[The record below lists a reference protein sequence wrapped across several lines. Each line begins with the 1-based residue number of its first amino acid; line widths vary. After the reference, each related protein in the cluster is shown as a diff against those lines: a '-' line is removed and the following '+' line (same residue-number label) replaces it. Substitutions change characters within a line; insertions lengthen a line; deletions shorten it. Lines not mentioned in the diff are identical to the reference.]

1 MVISLRRMWNGCEMK
16 LSILSLNR
24 VESQIFAALAVTI
37 LILFGGMIISQ
48 IMSHRDA
55 VDWATSDYAIK
66 RIALKLPLI
75 DSISPA
81 DLDEYVAT
89 GSSCHDGFSVTDDPF
104 AAQSSSAVATDIRTW
119 IAENLERPLSEIVV
133 ASTKF
138 SRSDFAYS
146 QCDGEDF
153 DYPLA
158 GIVVSVQLESGA
170 WLNTDFHGEKFRITG
185 RTIRE
190 MSRIGFLFF
199 VVGAAAFLFIRRL
212 TRPLSL
218 LTDSASRFGNDLEVE
233 ELEERGPADIRH
245 VIRSFNAMQRE
256 VKDEMTRRTHMLAAV
271 GHDIRTPL
279 TALRVKAELI
289 RDPDMKADIISSVK
303 KMERIASS
311 ALDYVRGESRSEEKK
326 NVDLRALIESECSE
340 FEELGERV
348 QFAGEQKLHYRC
360 RPIALARAVRNL
372 IDNAVKY
379 GGAATVE
386 IIKSDAFIEIRIT
399 DEGSGLSEDKIE
411 QAFDPFKRLSDARE
425 SNQGGFGLGL
435 AIVKAIVQGHD
446 GELRLEQNTPCGLCA
461 IIKLPLLG

>member
-1 MVISLRRMWNGCEMK
+1 MK
-16 LSILSLNR
+16 RSILSFNR
-24 VESQIFAALAVTI
+24 VESQIFAVLAVTI

-55 VDWATSDYAIK
+55 VDWAKSDYAIK

-75 DSISPA
+75 DTIRPA
-81 DLDEYVAT
+81 DLDDYVAT
-89 GSSCHDGFSVTDDPF
+89 GSTCHDGFSVTNEPY
-104 AAQSSSAVATDIRTW
+104 APHSNSTVASEIRAW
-119 IAENLERPLSEIVV
+119 MAERLERPETEIAVTR
-133 ASTKF
+133 AKF
-138 SRSDFAYS
+138 SRSDFAYR
-146 QCDGEDF
+146 QCDDEDF
-153 DYPLA
+153 DFPLL

-185 RTIRE
+185 RTVRE

-199 VVGAAAFLFIRRL
+199 VVSAAAFFFIRRL
-212 TRPLSL
+212 TRPLSN

-233 ELEERGPADIRH
+233 ELEERGPADVRH

-311 ALDYVRGESRSEEKK
+311 ALDYVRGESRSEEKQ

-340 FEELGERV
+340 FEELGEQV
-348 QFAGEQKLHYRC
+348 EFSGEQKLHYRC

-379 GGAATVE
+379 GGAANVE
-386 IIKSDAFIEIRIT
+386 ITKSDAFIEIRIT
-399 DEGSGLSEDKIE
+399 DEGPGLREDQIE

-425 SNQGGFGLGL
+425 SDQGGFGLGL
-435 AIVKAIVQGHD
+435 PIAKAIVQGHD
-446 GELRLEQNTPCGLCA
+446 GDLQLKPNTPNGLCA
-461 IIKLPLLG
+461 IIKLPLMG